1 MRSLPPKH
9 SAFSIQPS
17 AFLFLFL
24 LLAVTTSATAQQK
37 NPTSALINE
46 ALDKTVSLS
55 LNDVLPTVLKQIEE
69 KTGVRITPTDPVYEL
84 LPWGEQTN
92 LKAKIENQTLRS
104 ALTAIC
110 QKLGLTWE
118 LGQFD
123 VILKPMPALQ
133 RLGRRAT
140 INEIQTLELLR
151 TTIFT
156 PSSPQMNTGDLLH
169 AIDDQLAKIKEPSVV
184 LDIRAGD
191 PADPASGFIPL
202 DKPVNVPRD
211 SHIAT
216 VLEDLARQSNATW
229 YPWGTR
235 VVVIAKQQY
244 VRLQLDKTITAHFPG
259 VDISRVLDQL
269 STQSGVPFQI
279 EPGAFQR
286 VPPQYRTIRLDLENA
301 PIRQILELIRG
312 VTGLDYAVKPEG
324 LYIWNQNPPTTTQS
338 GSSSSNADPV
348 IAMIQADPATQVMLR
363 ESDLPPDVR
372 AFLAQKKQ
380 EAIHSIR
387 ERMKQEGFVP
397 TTQPATQ
404 PSH

>member
-1 MRSLPPKH
+1 MRALPFILLP
-9 SAFSIQPS
+9 
-17 AFLFLFL
+17 L
-24 LLAVTTSATAQQK
+24 LLSQAQAQQK

-46 ALDKTVSLS
+46 ALDKNVSLS
-55 LNDVLPTVLKQIEE
+55 LNDVLPTILKQIEE

-92 LKAKIENQTLRS
+92 LKAKIENQTLRA

-156 PSSPQMNTGDLLH
+156 PSFPQMNTGDLLH

-191 PADPASGFIPL
+191 LADPASGFIPL

-244 VRLQLDKTITAHFPG
+244 VRLQLDKTITARFNG

-286 VPPQYRTIRLDLENA
+286 VPPQYRTIRLDFENA
-301 PIRQILELIRG
+301 PIRQVLELIRG

-338 GSSSSNADPV
+338 GPSSSNTDPV

-380 EAIHSIR
+380 EAVHAIR
-387 ERMKQEGFVP
+387 ERMRQEGFVP